1 MSGNNP
7 NCAQSVSISIRD
19 MPELVTVKQVAE
31 AAQVSK
37 QTVYNLIKDGR
48 INAVNV
54 RGRTFRLNRDEI
66 CDYFGL

>member
-1 MSGNNP
+1 
-7 NCAQSVSISIRD
+7 

-66 CDYFGL
+66 CNYFGL